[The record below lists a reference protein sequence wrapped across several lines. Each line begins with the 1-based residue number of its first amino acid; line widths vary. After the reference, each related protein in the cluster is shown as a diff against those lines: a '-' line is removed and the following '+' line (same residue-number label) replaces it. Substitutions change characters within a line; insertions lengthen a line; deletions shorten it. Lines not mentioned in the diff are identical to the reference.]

1 MEATILYKSRA
12 MQEVLHKLREVAPT
26 SISILLYGETG
37 TGKTL
42 IARHIHGASAQ
53 RAGAFV
59 MLDVGATPQ
68 NIVESMLF
76 GHEKGAF
83 TSASVQQIGL
93 LEQANGG
100 TLFLDE
106 IQNLSLEVQT
116 NYLHVVE
123 SGGLF
128 RRLGG
133 RQELCSRFRLIAA
146 TNANLR
152 ELVEKGDF
160 RRDLYFRLDQFS
172 VTIPSLRERKEDILP
187 LAEHYLKVYSAK
199 LGKTAHFTPAAHE
212 LLLHHS
218 WLGNVRELINAI
230 VKALVNC
237 KNSELLP
244 QDFDLDLRCETL
256 LSKAKTQC
264 WSLEEL
270 ERRHIAAVLEETR
283 NNLTHA
289 SRILHI
295 DRSTLKRKM
304 VQYKL

>member
-1 MEATILYKSRA
+1 MEETILYKSRA
-12 MQEVLHKLREVAPT
+12 MQEVLQKLQEIAST
-26 SISILLYGETG
+26 NISILLYGETG

-42 IARHIHGASAQ
+42 IARHIHELSPQKIGS
-53 RAGAFV
+53 FV

-68 NIVESMLF
+68 NLIESMLF

-83 TSASVQQIGL
+83 TSASALQIGL
-93 LEQANGG
+93 IEQANGG

-133 RQELCSRFRLIAA
+133 RQELRSRFRLIAA
-146 TNANLR
+146 ANANLR

-172 VTIPSLRERKEDILP
+172 VTIPPLRERKEDILP
-187 LAEHYLKVYSAK
+187 LAEYYLKVYNSK
-199 LGKTAHFTPAAHE
+199 LSKAAQFSQAAQE
-212 LLLHHS
+212 LLLHYS
-218 WLGNVRELINAI
+218 WPGNVRELINAI

-244 QDFDLDLRCETL
+244 QDFDLDLRGEAL
-256 LSKAKTQC
+256 LVEAKKNN
-264 WSLEEL
+264 WSLQEI
-270 ERRHIAAVLEETR
+270 ERRHIAAVLQETKS
-283 NNLTHA
+283 NVTHA
-289 SRILHI
+289 SRILGI
-295 DRSTLKRKM
+295 DRTTLKRKM